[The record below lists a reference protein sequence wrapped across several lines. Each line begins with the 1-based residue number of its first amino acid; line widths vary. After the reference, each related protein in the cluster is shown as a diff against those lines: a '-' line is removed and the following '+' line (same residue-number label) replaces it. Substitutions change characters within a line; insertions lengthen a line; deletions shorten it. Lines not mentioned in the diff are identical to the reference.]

1 MLLILLCLAT
11 APVQAASP
19 ALDPTAAASAS
30 PAVTSALLAQYDVL
44 RIALLADKL
53 DASVAAAREIVSASA
68 GDSALLNAATSVSTA
83 SDLATARTAFGEL
96 SRLLIQ
102 RLSTTSPAPKALVY
116 YCPMFAGFPY
126 WLQPKAGLANPY
138 MGQSMPGCG
147 EETSLKV
154 ALKAA
159 NSMSGGVP

>member
-19 ALDPTAAASAS
+19 APAPASASAS

-44 RIALLADKL
+44 RLALLADKL

-68 GDSALLNAATSVSTA
+68 GDSALLTAATAVSAA

-102 RLSTTSPAPKALVY
+102 RLSSTSPAPKALVY

-138 MGQSMPGCG
+138 MGQSMPACG

-159 NSMSGGVP
+159 NSTSGGVP